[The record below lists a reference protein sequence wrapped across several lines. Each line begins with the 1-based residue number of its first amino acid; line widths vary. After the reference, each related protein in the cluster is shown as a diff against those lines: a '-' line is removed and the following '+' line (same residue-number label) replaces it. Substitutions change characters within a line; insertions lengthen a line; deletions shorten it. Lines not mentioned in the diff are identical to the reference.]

1 MDDGACEIAVEDGPY
16 VNQVKNNAKDK
27 KAGY

>member
-1 MDDGACEIAVEDGPY
+1 MDDGACEIAVENGAY
-16 VNQVKNNAKDK
+16 VNQVKDDSEDK